1 MNTSDSMRRPFEDKR
16 KNTSSSGMLVH
27 IVTDNARTL
36 QDELEEAVR
45 VIRESSRP
53 ESRQGILITRHS
65 KALFTVTH
73 SSAVPYGTTMEQDR
87 WHRHSPGNIDED
99 LSPSIDALS

>member
-1 MNTSDSMRRPFEDKR
+1 MNASDTKRRPFANKGQDTASR
-16 KNTSSSGMLVH
+16 GMLVL

-45 VIRESSRP
+45 AVRENAGP
-53 ESRQGILITRHS
+53 ENRQGILMTRHS

-73 SSAVPYGTTMEQDR
+73 SSAVPYGTTIQQDNWQR
-87 WHRHSPGNIDED
+87 RSSEKIDG
-99 LSPSIDALS
+99 PM